1 MISIAIDGPAGA
13 GKSTVAKAVSK
24 KLSYIYVDTGALYR
38 VIGLYVVRNE
48 FTDEESVKKKLNE
61 IKLSLRFINGEQKV
75 FLFDEDVS
83 DKIRTPEIS
92 MSASKVSAFLS
103 VRKFLLNLQRD
114 LAKKNNIIMDGRDI
128 GTVILP
134 DAQVKIFLTASLEER
149 SKRRY
154 RELIEKN
161 CNVTYEEVLND
172 IIKRDYND
180 SNRPVAPLKPATDAV
195 ILDTSNYTF
204 KESVDLVLNLIKDK
218 LGKLDNY
225 ERK

>member
-38 VIGLYVVRNE
+38 VVGLYVIRNKLI
-48 FTDEESVKKKLNE
+48 DEENIKLKLNE
-61 IKLSLRFINGEQKV
+61 IKLNLKFINGEQKV

-92 MSASKVSAFLS
+92 MMASKVSAFSS
-103 VRKFLLNLQRD
+103 VRRFLLDLQRGI
-114 LAKKNNIIMDGRDI
+114 AKKNNIIMDGRDI

-134 DAQVKIFLTASLEER
+134 DANVKIFLTASLEER

-154 RELIEKN
+154 KELIEKN
-161 CNVTYEEVLND
+161 CNTTYDEVFND
-172 IIKRDYND
+172 IVKRDYND
-180 SNRPVAPLKPATDAV
+180 SNRSVAPLKHAADAV
-195 ILDTSNYTF
+195 ILDTSDYNF
-204 KESVDLVLNLIKDK
+204 EESVDLVLNVIKNK
-218 LGKLDNY
+218 LGKLD
-225 ERK
+225 

>member
-48 FTDEESVKKKLNE
+48 LTDEESVKKKLNE
-61 IKLSLRFINGEQKV
+61 IKLSLGFINGEQKV

-92 MSASKVSAFLS
+92 MSASKVSTFLS
-103 VRKFLLNLQRD
+103 VRKFLLNLQRN

-218 LGKLDNY
+218 LGKLDNH

>member
-48 FTDEESVKKKLNE
+48 FTDEESIKKKLNE
-61 IKLSLRFINGEQKV
+61 IKLSLGFINGEQKV

-180 SNRPVAPLKPATDAV
+180 SNRLVAPLKPATDAV
-195 ILDTSNYTF
+195 ILDTSNYNF

-218 LGKLDNY
+218 LGKLDNH